1 MKMDIYGV
9 LYTVLFVI
17 LCIMFIGT
25 FAEKRELPGKW
36 CRYAIVG
43 GMIMADYFISVK
55 LDGDIILKEV
65 AIIGAGT
72 IFMCLYFRQRC
83 IKTAIFVISYQG
95 ICFIMDYISILMLSK
110 CFPAITV
117 ERLSEPLLIN
127 ALLGIL
133 SQMLQVC
140 FIMVLRRYVV
150 KKSSEM
156 LTTLE
161 WVRFTIFPI
170 YTIIVLIALLTNFEI
185 PESDHQKNIL
195 ICIAFGLLVMNIII
209 FCLINDILK
218 REVQITEN
226 RLLLERVKNETG
238 MYRTISENYDKQKK
252 REHEYKNQLALIAAL
267 ASENRA
273 DEINHYLKQYNHEI
287 MQHTDFIDT
296 NNVIVNAILNSRYQE
311 TREKGIVFVV
321 KVNDLSALRI
331 KDEDI
336 VLILSNLLNNAIEAS
351 EQCENPIIKMK
362 FVKEEHQI
370 VLSVTNTFSGKPV
383 IVGKRYIT
391 TKNEEADRHGIG
403 LENIKETVEKYDGS
417 CVIKHDKN
425 NFKVAILIHNQ
436 EE

>member
-55 LDGDIILKEV
+55 LDGE
-65 AIIGAGT
+65 
-72 IFMCLYFRQRC
+72 
-83 IKTAIFVISYQG
+83 G

-161 WVRFTIFPI
+161 WVRFTIVPV

-185 PESDHQKNIL
+185 PESSHQKNIL
-195 ICIAFGLLVMNIII
+195 ICIAFGLLV
-209 FCLINDILK
+209 
-218 REVQITEN
+218 
-226 RLLLERVKNETG
+226 
-238 MYRTISENYDKQKK
+238 
-252 REHEYKNQLALIAAL
+252 EHEYKNQLALIAAL